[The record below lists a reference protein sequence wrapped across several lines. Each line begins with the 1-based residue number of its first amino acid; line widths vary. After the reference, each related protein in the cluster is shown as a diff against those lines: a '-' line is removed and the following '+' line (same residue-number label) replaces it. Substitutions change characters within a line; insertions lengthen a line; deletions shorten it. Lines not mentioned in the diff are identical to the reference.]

1 MLTNIQIEE
10 LCGKMDI
17 PLEAC
22 VFKSN
27 LKELKLKYNRSYII
41 NLENELGEDGERNDG
56 SHWCALQVDKYKN
69 GKVQGIWFDPFSV
82 APPKEVVDFVGGELP
97 YNKKDIQSLMNNACG
112 WYCCAFLHFIN
123 AFPQRSGDLY
133 TDTEGFLSLFEDLNT
148 SCDFKK
154 NEFILKH
161 FFQASDPAL
170 RTPVSVEGELDP
182 ETIVH

>member
-1 MLTNIQIEE
+1 MLTDVQIKE

-22 VFKSN
+22 VFKSS
-27 LKELKLKYNRSYII
+27 LRDMKLNYNRSYII
-41 NLENELGEDGERNDG
+41 NLENELAEDGARNEG
-56 SHWCALQVDKYKN
+56 SHWVCFQVDKYPNNKI
-69 GKVQGIWFDPFSV
+69 QGVYLDPYGV
-82 APPKEVVDFVGGELP
+82 APPKEVNDFVGGEMP

-112 WYCCAFLHFIN
+112 WYCCAYLHFIN

-133 TDTEGFLSLFEDLNT
+133 TDAEGFLSFFDDLNT

-154 NEFILKH
+154 NEYILKT

-170 RTPVSVEGELDP
+170 RKPISVEGQLDP

>member
-1 MLTNIQIEE
+1 MLTNVQIEE
-10 LCGKMDI
+10 LCEKMDI

-41 NLENELGEDGERNDG
+41 NLENELAEDGERNDG

-69 GKVQGIWFDPFSV
+69 GKVQGIWFDAYGVS
-82 APPKEVVDFVGGELP
+82 PPKEVVDFVGGELP

-161 FFQASDPAL
+161 FFQASDPDL